1 MSSISKDIG
10 RITTFNIL
18 LEFLTTGKQLKLI
31 INNHIDKLNVNDKRF
46 VFKTC
51 NGSIEHYILINSI
64 IKKYS
69 KINNS
74 DKTIAL
80 LLFSIYHQLFSK
92 NIPNYAIINSAVE
105 LSKYKKLNNH
115 NFINAILRKISK
127 IEDIDFFDN
136 NVIHSYP
143 KWLYDIFLKQFGYN
157 DLSQIINWNKTNR
170 DIYLRQIKPGN
181 FSKTSLFLNKNNVK
195 FSVYNN
201 YTDYIKI
208 ENIDSNIISTLT
220 KNNFGYIQSPSSGFV
235 VKLLSPKSNDIIV
248 DACSAPGGKSVHIS
262 NIINNNGIIYAYE
275 SNKSRFNLLKSN
287 IKQYNTI
294 NINPINSD
302 FRKCELRNID
312 KILLDVPCS
321 GTGVINRKP
330 DIKIR
335 LKKNHIIRFKKLQM
349 SLLNYASKIISYG
362 GTIVYS
368 TCSILEMENWQLIN
382 DFLKN
387 NQEFKVINANN
398 YIDSKFVDNNGAL
411 MILPHLH
418 HLDGMFAVRLS
429 KCKK

>member
-1 MSSISKDIG
+1 LSSISKDIG

-382 DFLKN
+382 EFLKN
-387 NQEFKVINANN
+387 NEEFKVINANN

>member
-248 DACSAPGGKSVHIS
+248 DACSAPGGKSIHIS
-262 NIINNNGIIYAYE
+262 NIIKNNGIIHAYE
-275 SNKSRFNLLKSN
+275 SNKFRFKLLKSN
-287 IKQYNTI
+287 IKQHNAI
-294 NINPINSD
+294 NIIPINSD

-382 DFLKN
+382 EFLKN
-387 NQEFKVINANN
+387 NEEFKVINANN

-418 HLDGMFAVRLS
+418 QLDGMFAVRLY

>member
-382 DFLKN
+382 EFLKN
-387 NQEFKVINANN
+387 NEEFKVINANN

>member
-1 MSSISKDIG
+1 
-10 RITTFNIL
+10 
-18 LEFLTTGKQLKLI
+18 
-31 INNHIDKLNVNDKRF
+31 HDKRF

-51 NGSIEHYILINSI
+51 NGSIENYILINSV

-74 DKTIAL
+74 DKTVAL

-105 LSKYKKLNNH
+105 LSKHKKLNNH

-127 IEDIDFFDN
+127 IKDINFFDN

-170 DIYLRQIKPGN
+170 DIYLRQTTSEN
-181 FSKTSLFLNKNNVK
+181 FSKISLFLNKSNIK
-195 FSVYNN
+195 YSIYNN

-248 DACSAPGGKSVHIS
+248 DACSAPGGKSIHIS
-262 NIINNNGIIYAYE
+262 NIIKNKGIIHAYE
-275 SNKSRFNLLKSN
+275 SNKFRFKLLKSN
-287 IKQYNTI
+287 IKQHNAI

-368 TCSILEMENWQLIN
+368 TCSILEMENWQLI
-382 DFLKN
+382 
-387 NQEFKVINANN
+387 
-398 YIDSKFVDNNGAL
+398 
-411 MILPHLH
+411 
-418 HLDGMFAVRLS
+418 
-429 KCKK
+429 